1 MSRRI
6 FNFGAGPALLPAPV
20 MARVQEELRDWH
32 GSGMSVMEMSHRGK
46 EYQGIIQ
53 QAEQDLRDLLAIP
66 DQYRV
71 LFLQGGA
78 SLQFAMVPLNLLAGR
93 TAAYVETGVW
103 SRKAS
108 QEARRFGQV
117 EIAASNADGAAEVP
131 PQEQWRLPRD
141 CAYLHIAGNETIDG
155 IEFDFIPELGDIPLV
170 SDASSHLLSRPLPV
184 ERFGLIYAGAQKNVG
199 PAGLTLVIVREDLLG
214 RADPHTPTMLDY
226 AVHAREHSMY
236 NTPATFAI
244 YVAGLVFQW
253 LKDLGGLTA
262 MEKINMAKAERLY
275 GAIDDSGGFY
285 RNSVAPRNR
294 SRMNVPFFLHD
305 AALDPLF
312 LEEAHAAG
320 LLQLKGHRLLG
331 GMRASIYNAMPLEG
345 VETLVAFLR
354 DFAARHG

>member
-117 EIAASNADGAAEVP
+117 EIAASNSDGAAEVP

-275 GAIDDSGGFY
+275 EAIDDSGGFY

-345 VETLVAFLR
+345 VEALVAFLR